1 MTLPY
6 HTHYYFAID
15 IGNTRT
21 KIAWFSHKKQI
32 ISLSEPE
39 KIWWV
44 ETQHLE
50 AALTSV
56 LAEFPVSTEMSVA
69 WISTARQQAIENWEI
84 WNRFK
89 NKPCLICMNA
99 QFPFPIQNAYATP
112 LTLGTDRIVAVIAAQ
127 QISPNQAVL
136 VIDAGTAITYDFADK
151 AGVYRGGGISTG
163 IRMRFQALHEFT
175 ARLPLIAENKH
186 VSLVGDS
193 TYNSMMSGV
202 INGTI
207 AEIQGIVQQ
216 YKKEFDSSMCV
227 LLTGGDAVFLAE
239 KLAEIDK
246 IEELL
251 VLKGI
256 AFVML
261 SDDSQDSYQE

>member
-21 KIAWFSHKKQI
+21 KIAWYSHKKQI
-32 ISLSEPE
+32 SLGAEPE

-44 ETQHLE
+44 ETQNLE
-50 AALTSV
+50 TTLTSV
-56 LAEFPVSTEMSVA
+56 LSEFPVSTEMSVA
-69 WISTARQQAIENWEI
+69 WISTARQQAVEKWEI
-84 WNRFK
+84 WERFEV
-89 NKPCLICMNA
+89 KPHLIGIDS
-99 QFPFPIQNAYATP
+99 QFPFPIQNAYSTP
-112 LTLGTDRIVAVIAAQ
+112 HTLGTDRIIAVIAAQ
-127 QISPNQAVL
+127 KMVANSAVL

-163 IRMRFQALHEFT
+163 IRMRFRALHEFT

-207 AEIQGIVQQ
+207 AEIQGMIQQ
-216 YKKEFDSSMCV
+216 YKKELDSSICV
-227 LLTGGDAVFLAE
+227 FLTGGDAVFLAE

-261 SDDSQDSYQE
+261 SDDSQDSC